1 MNRII
6 FIAAAF
12 VVLLSTAVM
21 ASAQTR
27 PATPAA
33 TTPAAQTAV
42 PAVNVPPTKIGLVDT
57 TVFSDEKIGILRYVR
72 AVKSVQ
78 AEFVPRSQELVTLQ
92 ARMKA
97 LSEEIAKLAAAPIV
111 SQETITAKRDE
122 GERLQ
127 REFKYKQEQIDA
139 DAQKRLAQVVS
150 PISTEIGKALEEFA
164 NQRGLTL
171 TLDVSKLMP
180 ALLTVNPA
188 MDVTTAFVADYN
200 AKHP

>member
-1 MNRII
+1 MNRIT

-27 PATPAA
+27 PATSAA
-33 TTPAAQTAV
+33 AAPQTPV
-42 PAVNVPPTKIGLVDT
+42 PTVNVPPTKIGLVDT
-57 TVFSDEKIGILRYVR
+57 TVFSDEKIGIVRYVR

-92 ARMKA
+92 TRMKT
-97 LSEEIAKLAAAPIV
+97 LSDEIAKLAAAPIV

-150 PISTEIGKALEEFA
+150 PISIEIGKALEEFA

-188 MDVTTAFVADYN
+188 MDITAAFVADYN
-200 AKHP
+200 TKHP